1 MAFNIGVNVVE
12 VDGRASPTIVAAP
25 ISVAGFLVRSQ
36 RGVPN
41 LATPIRGFVDF
52 ATNFGGYIENAFG
65 AHAVRGF
72 FDSGGTAA
80 YVVRIVGT
88 GSVAASQTLNDR
100 GGVATLRVTAG
111 RRGRQDPGAW
121 GDALRLSIT
130 DHPRGTAEI
139 PAQIIGANRE
149 PFALVDKQTLVVT
162 VNGGATPVT
171 ITFNSADFANIGA
184 AAAAEVAA
192 AIQRQTTALR
202 AGVTPDR
209 RLVLAS
215 AIPGT
220 ESRLAVSDGPAGSPP
235 AVLGFTGA
243 TANSDGALVAN
254 TNLVIVQSTGGFLP
268 GSAVRLETRGHMI
281 APNAMAAAIA
291 PGASISVTPDDGSAV
306 PITFAASDFVG
317 GLNAIITGEVVAAIN
332 RQARGF
338 TASLTFNNRLILLSN
353 TYGPGSRIALA
364 AGATDATA
372 ALGLDVAAS
381 PPVSGAREHRALDLV
396 SETYKFAT
404 WAAGLASALPANV
417 ARLQSA
423 EFDLIVSR
431 NGPEVERFE
440 SLSMQNTLPYY
451 VEAVVN
457 DQDSGSRYVM
467 VTDLNNAS
475 GPGLDVPA
483 VVAAQAM
490 TTAGTDGAA
499 PLDLHY
505 IGAQAQRTGL
515 YAFDT
520 VAIQLLACP
529 ETTSASVVAASLSY
543 CESRG
548 DAMFVGPAPRGYD
561 LPEIQ
566 TYASTFRAR
575 KVFGALYAPW
585 IQIVN
590 PLDTTGTDPLLWV
603 PPVGHV
609 LGVYARIGEARGVW
623 KAPAGSEALLRNA
636 LGVEFDMT
644 DTDHTDLVKNGGVNG
659 IRAIPGAGVII
670 DASRTLS
677 TDTRWLFVN
686 VRRLFNFVKSS
697 LRDGLRWVAQEP
709 HDETLRRKVR
719 FNVITPFL
727 LGLWRQGAFGSDPAA
742 QVFTVLCDATNNPP
756 AEVNLGNFRVE
767 VYFYPVKPAETIII
781 IVGQQ
786 ESGAAASEA

>member
-72 FDSGGTAA
+72 FDNGGTAA

-88 GSVAASQTLNDR
+88 DSVAASQTLNDR
-100 GGVATLRVTAG
+100 GGVATLRVTTG

-121 GDALRLSIT
+121 GDALRMSIT
-130 DHPRGTAEI
+130 DHPRGTSDI

-149 PFALVDKQTLVVT
+149 PFALVAGQTLVVT

-184 AAAAEVAA
+184 ASAAEVAA

-220 ESRLAVSDGPAGSPP
+220 TSRLAVSDGPAGSPP
-235 AVLGFTGA
+235 DVLGFTGP
-243 TANSDGALVAN
+243 TANSAAALVVN
-254 TNLVIVQSTGGFLP
+254 TSLVMVQSTGGFLP

-281 APNAMAAAIA
+281 APNAMAAGI
-291 PGASISVTPDDGSAV
+291 PPDASISVTPDGGSAV
-306 PITFAASDFVG
+306 RITFAASDFVG
-317 GLNAIITGEVVAAIN
+317 GLGAITPGEVVAAIN
-332 RQARGF
+332 RQVRGF

-353 TYGPGSRIALA
+353 TYGPGSSIALA
-364 AGATDATA
+364 AGTPDATT
-372 ALGLDVAAS
+372 ALGLNGAA
-381 PPVSGAREHRALDLV
+381 PVQGVREHWALELV
-396 SETYKFAT
+396 SETYKFVT
-404 WAAGLASALPANV
+404 WAAGLANALPTNV

-457 DQDSGSRYVM
+457 DQDSDSRYVM
-467 VTDLNNAS
+467 VKDLNSTS

-483 VVAAQAM
+483 VVTAQAM
-490 TTAGTDGAA
+490 TTAGKDGAA

-529 ETTSASVVAASLSY
+529 ETTSASVVTASLSY

-548 DAMFVGPAPRGYD
+548 DAMFVGTAPRGYG
-561 LPEIQ
+561 LPEVQ

-590 PLDTTGTDPLLWV
+590 PLDTTGTDPLLWI

-659 IRAIPGAGVII
+659 IRAIPSAGVII

-686 VRRLFNFVKSS
+686 ARRLFNFVKSS

-709 HDETLRRKVR
+709 HDETLRRKAR
-719 FNVITPFL
+719 LNVITPFL
-727 LGLWRQGAFGSDPAA
+727 LGLWRQGAFGSDPAE
-742 QVFTVLCDATNNPP
+742 QVFTVICDATNNPP
-756 AEVNLGNFRVE
+756 AEVSLGNFRVE